1 MSKRDYYEVLG
12 ISKDAT
18 KDDIKKAYRTLAR
31 KYHPDVNQG
40 SKEAEEKFKEVKEAY
55 EVLSDE
61 NLRARY
67 DQFGHEGV
75 KSEGFDFGG
84 AGGFGGGFG
93 DFGGFGDIFDVFF
106 GDQFSQRRRPPGPE
120 PGDDIRADLDIT
132 FEEAAFGTEKDVKIS
147 RKEKCMVCGGTGAK
161 PGTKPED
168 CPKCHGSGQ
177 IKVAQRTPFGQFQ
190 SIRTCTQCNGAGTV
204 ISDPCQTCYGR
215 GQTSKKRTI
224 KVKIP
229 PGVED
234 GMRLRVAAE
243 GDSGLRG
250 GPPGDLFVVLRV
262 LPHKLFERRGYDV
275 FCEYPIS
282 FAQAAL
288 GAEIEVPSLSG
299 MAKLRIP
306 EGTQTDTVFR
316 LRGHGIPH
324 LKGAGRGDQLVK
336 VKITV
341 PTGLTEEQKELLRQF
356 DDTVEEINE
365 TPKEKGFFGRMKDAF
380 MAN

>member
-12 ISKDAT
+12 ITKDAT
-18 KDDIKKAYRTLAR
+18 KEDIKKAYRKLAR

-40 SKEAEEKFKEVKEAY
+40 DKSAEEKFKEVKEAY

-67 DQFGHEGV
+67 DHYGHEGV
-75 KSEGFDFGG
+75 KNEGFEGFGG
-84 AGGFGGGFG
+84 AGGFG

-106 GDQFSQRRRPPGPE
+106 GDQFGQQRRRSGPE
-120 PGDDIRADLDIT
+120 QGDDIRADLDLT
-132 FEEAAFGTEKDVKIS
+132 FEEAAFGTEKEVRIS
-147 RKEKCMVCGGTGAK
+147 RKEKCQVCSGTGAK
-161 PGTKPED
+161 PGTAPET
-168 CPKCHGSGQ
+168 CPTCHGSGQ

-190 SIRTCTQCNGAGTV
+190 SVRTCTQCSGSGTV
-204 ISDPCQTCYGR
+204 IADPCQTCHGR
-215 GQTSKKRTI
+215 GQVSKKRTI
-224 KVKIP
+224 KVNVP
-229 PGVED
+229 AGVED

-243 GDSGLRG
+243 GGSGLRG
-250 GPPGDLFVVLRV
+250 GPPGDLYVVLRV
-262 LPHKLFERRGYDV
+262 LPHKIFERRGNDI

-288 GAEIEVPSLSG
+288 GSEIEVPGLKG
-299 MAKLRIP
+299 MAKLKIP
-306 EGTQTDTVFR
+306 EGTQTDTTFR

-336 VKITV
+336 VKIVV
-341 PTGLTEEQKELLRQF
+341 PTALTDEQKQLLRQF
-356 DDTVEEINE
+356 DATVDDSNV
-365 TPKEKGFFGRMKDAF
+365 TPKEKGFFERVKDAF